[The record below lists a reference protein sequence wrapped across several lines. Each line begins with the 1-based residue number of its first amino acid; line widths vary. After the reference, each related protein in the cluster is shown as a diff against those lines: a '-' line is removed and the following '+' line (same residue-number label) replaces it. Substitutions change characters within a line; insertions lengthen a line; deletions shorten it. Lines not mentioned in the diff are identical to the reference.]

1 VLRVTN
7 EGVRAARTLRT
18 TGSEAGLMGLYR
30 RHLSVKYVIK
40 EQECFKFGL
49 EWKWLEVSRNR
60 GHAFLYTTC
69 AMHRLA

>member
-1 VLRVTN
+1 MR
-7 EGVRAARTLRT
+7 
-18 TGSEAGLMGLYR
+18 LYR
-30 RHLSVKYVIK
+30 RHLSARYVIK

-49 EWKWLEVSRNR
+49 EWTWMEVSQDR